1 MPSRVD
7 KCYDTLE
14 ANVEIRPKL
23 VAIVRIKVIQGEHLG
38 DSNNNIV
45 GILCSDRKQT
55 IRLNA
60 TSLELIAFLESK
72 SEREKR

>member
-23 VAIVRIKVIQGEHLG
+23 LAIVRIKVIQGEHLG

-45 GILCSDRKQT
+45 EILCTDRKQT

-60 TSLELIAFLESK
+60 TSLELIVFLELK